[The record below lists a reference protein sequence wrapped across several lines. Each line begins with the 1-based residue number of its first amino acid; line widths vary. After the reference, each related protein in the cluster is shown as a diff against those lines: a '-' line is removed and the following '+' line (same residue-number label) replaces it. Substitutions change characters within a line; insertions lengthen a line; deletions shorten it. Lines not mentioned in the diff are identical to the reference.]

1 VNREKMANPSVEM
14 IVAGV
19 QNRRI
24 LSGLLVSRLAEKNKA
39 KSERAR
45 IQNSGETRPSKQPPM
60 TAATPVAFELLI
72 PLKAATN
79 PGPSSAA
86 TIAATA
92 LRAARRVVTVFPLIA
107 AHISYASLD
116 G

>member
-1 VNREKMANPSVEM
+1 MANPSVEM

-86 TIAATA
+86 TIAAV
-92 LRAARRVVTVFPLIA
+92 LVQREKEKQRSPLV
-107 AHISYASLD
+107 
-116 G
+116 